1 MAVTEIAQ
9 YSAAARLERIPI
21 SSFQRQIMWILG
33 FAFFFELGDVNT
45 FSYAVPAILRQWHLS
60 ISEISFIV
68 SATFFGMFVG
78 AMSGGWFSDRIGR
91 KRALIY
97 TTLWYSG
104 FSLLNALVLG
114 PLGLFIT
121 RLLTGMGLSAMSV
134 IGTTY
139 ISEMIPATKRGTYQ
153 GLIMTIGLFG
163 IPVTAYVARFLVP
176 LAPWAWRL
184 VFVWGS
190 VGALFAFFARRL
202 EESPRW
208 FENHGRMAQ
217 AEEALSRIEERARAE
232 LGDLPVP
239 CERASRKAATHT
251 YTDLFSGVYLRQT
264 IVLIVAW
271 ICQTLGFYGFMAWVP
286 TLLVSHG
293 FSLVNSLAWS
303 STISLGAVPGAL
315 IAALISDSWERKWLI
330 TVVALIVAA
339 CGLTYGM
346 SFKTTWIIT
355 FGFLVAM
362 FLQTFAPLM
371 FAYTPEAYPTEIR
384 SSGMGLVYG
393 LGRLANTVGPLLVAF
408 FYSHYGYTSVFVYIA
423 VCWVLVAVT
432 IGGFGIRTQ
441 GRLLEQLSE
450 DQKTLTVV

>member
-1 MAVTEIAQ
+1 MATRETIR

-21 SSFQRQIMWILG
+21 SSFHRQIMWILG
-33 FAFFFELGDVNT
+33 FVFFFELGDLNT
-45 FSYAVPAILRQWHLS
+45 FAYAAPAILKQWHLS
-60 ISEISFIV
+60 ISEISVII

-78 AMSGGWFSDRIGR
+78 ATTGGWLSDRIGR

-104 FSLLNALVLG
+104 FSLLNAFAWELR
-114 PLGLFIT
+114 GLFAA
-121 RLLTGMGLSAMSV
+121 RLLTGMGLSAMAV

-139 ISEMIPATKRGTYQ
+139 ISEMFPATKRGTYQ
-153 GLIMTIGLFG
+153 GLIMMTGLLG
-163 IPVTAYVARFLVP
+163 IPVTAYVARFLIP
-176 LAPWAWRL
+176 LAPWTWRL

-190 VGALFAFFARRL
+190 LGALFALFASHL

-208 FENHGRMAQ
+208 FEKRGRMAEGEKVL
-217 AEEALSRIEERARAE
+217 ARIEELVRAE
-232 LGDLPVP
+232 MGELPHAHELIVP
-239 CERASRKAATHT
+239 ETATHT
-251 YTDLFSGVYLRQT
+251 FRDLFSGAYLRQT

-286 TLLVSHG
+286 TLLVAHG

-303 STISLGAVPGAL
+303 SAISIGAVPGAL
-315 IAALISDSWERKWLI
+315 IAALVSDCWERKWLI

-339 CGLTYGM
+339 CGLPYGM
-346 SFKTTWIIT
+346 SFKNTWIII

-362 FLQTFAPLM
+362 FLQTFAPLLY
-371 FAYTPEAYPTEIR
+371 AYTSEGYPTEIR

-408 FYSHYGYTSVFVYIA
+408 FYNHYGYTSVFLYIA
-423 VCWVLVAVT
+423 MCWVLVAFT
-432 IGGFGIRTQ
+432 IGGFGIRTR
-441 GRLLEQLSE
+441 GRLLEQLNQ
-450 DQKTLTVV
+450 DPKTLMVV

>member
-1 MAVTEIAQ
+1 MATTETAQ
-9 YSAAARLERIPI
+9 YSTAARLERIPI
-21 SSFQRQIMWILG
+21 SSFQHQIMWILG
-33 FAFFFELGDVNT
+33 FALFFEIGDVNT
-45 FSYAVPAILRQWHLS
+45 FSYAAPAILRQWHLS
-60 ISEISFIV
+60 ISEIGFIV
-68 SATFFGMFVG
+68 SATFVGMFVG
-78 AMSGGWFSDRIGR
+78 AMSGGWFSDQIGR

-114 PLGLFIT
+114 PLGLLIT
-121 RLLTGMGLSAMSV
+121 RLMTGIGLSAMTV

-153 GLIMTIGLFG
+153 GLTMTIGLLG
-163 IPVTAYVARFLVP
+163 IPVTANVARFLIP

-190 VGALFAFFARRL
+190 LGALFAFFASRL

-208 FENHGRMAQ
+208 FENHGRMAE
-217 AEEALSRIEERARAE
+217 AEEALSRMEERARAE
-232 LGDLPVP
+232 LGELPVP
-239 CERASRKAATHT
+239 CEPVPSKAPTHT
-251 YTDLFSGVYLRQT
+251 YLDLFSAAYLQQT

-271 ICQTLGFYGFMAWVP
+271 ICETLGFYGFMAWVP

-293 FSLVNSLAWS
+293 FSLVNSLVWS
-303 STISLGAVPGAL
+303 SMISLGAVPGAL

-339 CGLTYGM
+339 CGLAYGM
-346 SFKTTWIIT
+346 SFKTAWIIT

-362 FLQTFAPLM
+362 FLQTFAPLL

-393 LGRLANTVGPLLVAF
+393 LGRLSNTVGPLLVAF
-408 FYSHYGYTSVFVYIA
+408 SYNHYGYTSVFVGIT
-423 VCWVLVAVT
+423 VCWVLLAVT
-432 IGGFGIRTQ
+432 VGGFGIRTQ
-441 GRLLEQLSE
+441 GRLLEQL
-450 DQKTLTVV
+450 L